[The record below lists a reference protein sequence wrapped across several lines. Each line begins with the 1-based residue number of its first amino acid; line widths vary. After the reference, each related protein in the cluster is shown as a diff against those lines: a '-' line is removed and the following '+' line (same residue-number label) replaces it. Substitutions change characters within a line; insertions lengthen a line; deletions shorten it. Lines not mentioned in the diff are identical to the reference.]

1 MRDAVK
7 RVEAVDAGDEA
18 TKALRSL
25 MQSRIAAIPVV
36 DQGRV
41 VGLLS
46 QLDLARR
53 LQLKDQGAT
62 QHPSRSPAP
71 PWNSAE
77 QRVSTHRPWPSP
89 HVS

>member
-1 MRDAVK
+1 MRDVVK
-7 RVEAVDAGDEA
+7 RVEAVDAGDET

-53 LQLKDQGAT
+53 LQLKDLEAT